1 MCFNTAVNIPEI
13 FSAVQVKNTTSIS
26 QGEAET
32 KLPIEMSLKIYSE
45 IGRVKPF
52 FSTETSEV
60 VKQIGNSIIK
70 W

>member
-32 KLPIEMSLKIYSE
+32 KLPIEMSLKISSE
-45 IGRVKPF
+45 TGTVKP
-52 FSTETSEV
+52 
-60 VKQIGNSIIK
+60 
-70 W
+70 